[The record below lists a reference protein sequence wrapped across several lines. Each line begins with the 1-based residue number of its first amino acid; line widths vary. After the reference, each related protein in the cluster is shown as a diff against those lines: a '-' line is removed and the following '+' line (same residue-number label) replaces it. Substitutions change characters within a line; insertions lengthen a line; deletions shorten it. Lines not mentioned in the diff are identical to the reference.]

1 MKIGSRI
8 VYPMHGAGIVIEIQ
22 EEDFYGENILFCTL
36 KTCNKQMLLKFPLRR
51 AEEMNI
57 RKISDKETILNAM
70 EKSEIEDYSAISN
83 WSKRYQTSLDKMK
96 IGTPEQMASVLV
108 NLKLIDS
115 SRGLSS
121 GERQLYH
128 NALEILSSEL
138 MLIEDLPYE
147 DAFGVIENK
156 LEEVI
161 DCKNS

>member
-1 MKIGSRI
+1 MEVGSRI

-22 EEDFYGENILFCTL
+22 EEDFYGESILFCTL
-36 KTCNKQMLLKFPLRR
+36 RTCNKQMLLKFPLNR

-57 RKISDKETILNAM
+57 RKISDKETILSAM
-70 EKSEIEDYSAISN
+70 EHSEIEDYSGISN

-128 NALEILSSEL
+128 NALEILSSEM

-147 DAFGVIENK
+147 ESFEIIETK
-156 LEEVI
+156 LEEVL
-161 DCKNS
+161 DCRDS

>member
-1 MKIGSRI
+1 MKVGSRI

-36 KTCNKQMLLKFPLRR
+36 KTCNKQMLLKFPLNR

-57 RKISDKETILNAM
+57 RKISDKETILGAM
-70 EKSEIEDYSAISN
+70 DHSEIEDYSTISN

-96 IGTPEQMASVLV
+96 IGTPEQMANVLV

-128 NALEILSSEL
+128 NALEILSSEM

-147 DAFGVIENK
+147 ESSGLIEEK

-161 DCKNS
+161 ECRDS